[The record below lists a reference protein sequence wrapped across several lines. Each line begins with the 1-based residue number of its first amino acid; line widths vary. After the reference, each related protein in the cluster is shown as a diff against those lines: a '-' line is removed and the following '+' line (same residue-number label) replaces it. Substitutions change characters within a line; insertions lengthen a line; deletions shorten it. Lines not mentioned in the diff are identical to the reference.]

1 MAANYIKAPKPKF
14 PFGPYKKFPI
24 DQVPDKYLKKLK
36 AEFQKSPKGLA
47 AHADFLNELFGIKV
61 LLTTEDTKLTT
72 EAPALSTQA
81 AELNTP
87 AQPKRICTK
96 ADFPSKKEA
105 KFRIR
110 AINAE
115 NALLESTEKI
125 KQPIRAYE
133 CEKCGAWHLTS
144 KEKPFKHQKNDRS
157 RQS

>member
-1 MAANYIKAPKPKF
+1 MAANYIKALKPMF
-14 PFGPYKKFPI
+14 PFGPYKKWPI

-47 AHADFLNELFGIKV
+47 AHADFLNELFGLKAV
-61 LLTTEDTKLTT
+61 LTTEDTTLTT
-72 EAPALSTQA
+72 KAPALSTEA
-81 AELNTP
+81 AEHNTT

-144 KEKPFKHQKNDRS
+144 KEKPFKHKIRQKR
-157 RQS
+157 

>member
-1 MAANYIKAPKPKF
+1 MSVNYITNSKPKF
-14 PFGPYKKFPI
+14 PFGPYKKYPI

-47 AHADFLNELFGIKV
+47 AHADFLNELFGLNAV
-61 LLTTEDTKLTT
+61 LTTA
-72 EAPALSTQA
+72 APALSTEP
-81 AELNTP
+81 AEHNTP
-87 AQPKRICTK
+87 AKGKKLCAK
-96 ADFPSKKEA
+96 ADFPSRKEA

-115 NALLESTEKI
+115 NALLPSTEKI

-144 KEKPFKHQKNDRS
+144 KEKPFKHKKK
-157 RQS
+157 